1 MPDLKTIIEWFM
13 TGNGRLVAGA
23 SLFLLMW
30 MIKSVPKVKEWLEK
44 DSGKLT
50 SDRKKALANVIL
62 AMAPVAVALTQ
73 DKPLLDAV
81 ATAIAAATSA
91 SGIHSLGKSALGK

>member
-1 MPDLKTIIEWFM
+1 MPELKTIIEWFM
-13 TGNGRLVAGA
+13 SGNGRLAAGA

-30 MIKSVPKVKEWLEK
+30 LIQSVPKVKQWLDQ

-50 SDRKKALANVIL
+50 SGRKKAAANVLL

-73 DKPLLDAV
+73 DKPLMEAF
-81 ATAIAAATSA
+81 ATAIVAATSA